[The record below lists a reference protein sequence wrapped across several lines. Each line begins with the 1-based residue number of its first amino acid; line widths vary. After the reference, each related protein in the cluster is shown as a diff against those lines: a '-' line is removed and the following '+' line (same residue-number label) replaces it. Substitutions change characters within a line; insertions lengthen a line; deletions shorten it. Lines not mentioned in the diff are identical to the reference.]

1 VGSSARS
8 ELLFAGAGNGEG
20 EAMVALGIH
29 IKFLIYILGICP
41 CVATRVKN

>member
-29 IKFLIYILGICP
+29 IKFLIYIY
-41 CVATRVKN
+41 TRYMSMRCHES